1 MQQARGDI
9 SFDLLRR
16 LDAPRAAFLRSDA
29 RAKSVASARRRRTRG
44 ITLIEIMI
52 VVVIMGMMAAAAGM
66 GVMSAKKEADLNLAR
81 SDIRSLASVVEAFQL
96 LRANE
101 CPTLVQLRESDL
113 LKRGSATKDPWGTD
127 YVITCDDTEP
137 DVRSW
142 GPDRAENTT
151 DDVTLGPQAAAR

>member
-1 MQQARGDI
+1 M
-9 SFDLLRR
+9 
-16 LDAPRAAFLRSDA
+16 
-29 RAKSVASARRRRTRG
+29 RRRQRRARQLG
-44 ITLIEIMI
+44 MTLIEIMI

-81 SDIRSLASVVEAFQL
+81 SDIRALASVVEAFQL

-101 CPTLVQLRESDL
+101 CPTIAQLRESDL
-113 LKRGSATKDPWGTD
+113 LKRGSATKDPWGQE
-127 YVITCDDTEP
+127 YLITCDDSEP

-151 DDVTLGPQAAAR
+151 DDVTMVAQAAAR